1 MLRSCRSFCANKN
14 CPGRIELP
22 SGFAP
27 SGRYALPN
35 PAAAR
40 GGTVRPAHH
49 QSGGGVEIK
58 FVNGAPAGSV
68 FKSYRIPEI

>member
-1 MLRSCRSFCANKN
+1 M
-14 CPGRIELP
+14 P
-22 SGFAP
+22 SGFAA

-40 GGTVRPAHH
+40 YVYIVVPGAGHAIDGGTVRPAHH
-49 QSGGGVEIK
+49 QSGGGVEVK

-68 FKSYRIPEI
+68 FRPYRISEI